1 MEKRSTSSTN
11 AKGNK
16 NKIIL
21 AILSVAVIAV
31 SVFLFTVFK
40 DNKTIK
46 QADSLV
52 AIGKYENGIAIYDTM
67 LTKKYSDDVMAKR
80 ENAIELMEANENY
93 ERGIESLDHNDRYKA
108 LKYFSK
114 VPENDTKLYEKAT
127 TELQDIEDVTAAE
140 IEELIGDQEFDE
152 AHDIVN
158 AYLKAA
164 PGSTRISNLK
174 DTLLATEK
182 DVTKKNA
189 VAKAEEEDKKIA
201 QAKSEEEK
209 QTKAIEEEKRKQE
222 AIAIASAKSKE
233 TGKWELEQARIT
245 GANLVNKT
253 LYTTSKIANLRD
265 APTLG
270 GNVGIVLYKGT
281 EVYILETHVESAS
294 RTWCKVRAYTN
305 EGSYVGWIS
314 YNTMN
319 NSIP

>member
-11 AKGNK
+11 AKSNK

-21 AILSVAVIAV
+21 TILSVAVIAV
-31 SVFLFTVFK
+31 SVFLFTVIK

-52 AIGKYENGIAIYDTM
+52 AIGKYENGIAIYDTV

-93 ERGIESLDHNDRYKA
+93 ERGMESLDHNDRYKA

-164 PGSTRISNLK
+164 PGSARISNLK
-174 DTLLATEK
+174 DTLLAIEK

-189 VAKAEEEDKKIA
+189 VAKAEEDQKIA

-209 QTKAIEEEKRKQE
+209 QAKAIEDEKRKQE

>member
-1 MEKRSTSSTN
+1 MEKRSTSSKN

-31 SVFLFTVFK
+31 SVFLFAVIK

-127 TELQDIEDVTAAE
+127 TELQDIEDMTAAE

-164 PGSTRISNLK
+164 PGSTRISTLK

-182 DVTKKNA
+182 DVTEKNA
-189 VAKAEEEDKKIA
+189 VAKAEEDQKIA

-209 QTKAIEEEKRKQE
+209 QAKAVEDEKRKQE

-233 TGKWELEQARIT
+233 TNKWELEQARIT

-270 GNVGIVLYKGT
+270 GNVGIVLSKGT

>member
-11 AKGNK
+11 AKSNK

-21 AILSVAVIAV
+21 TILSVAVIAV
-31 SVFLFTVFK
+31 SVFLFTVIK

-93 ERGIESLDHNDRYKA
+93 ERGMESLDHNDRYKA

-164 PGSTRISNLK
+164 PGSARISNLK
-174 DTLLATEK
+174 DTLLAIEK

-189 VAKAEEEDKKIA
+189 VAKAEEDQKIA
-201 QAKSEEEK
+201 QANSEEEK
-209 QTKAIEEEKRKQE
+209 QAKAIEDEKRKQE